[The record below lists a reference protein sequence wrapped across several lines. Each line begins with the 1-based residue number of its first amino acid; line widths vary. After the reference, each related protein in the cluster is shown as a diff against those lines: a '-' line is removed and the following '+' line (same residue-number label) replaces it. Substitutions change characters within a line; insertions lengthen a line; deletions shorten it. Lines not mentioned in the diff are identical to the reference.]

1 MIPFIGNDLCFA
13 WHIVMK
19 LTGYYQQFDIAAIP
33 SDLTETII
41 EQTIAEHQT
50 CFYGTLWLKSH
61 DVS

>member
-1 MIPFIGNDLCFA
+1 
-13 WHIVMK
+13 MK
-19 LTGYYQQFDIAAIP
+19 LPGYYKQFDIAAIP

-41 EQTIAEHQT
+41 EQTIADHQT

>member
-1 MIPFIGNDLCFA
+1 
-13 WHIVMK
+13 MK

-41 EQTIAEHQT
+41 EQTIADHQT
-50 CFYGTLWLKSH
+50 CFYRTSWLKSH